1 MAQEEGGN
9 IEIDNEKLSA
19 CEMKHFPHFSVC
31 HSFFCI
37 CYTDFE
43 LSVIQSTGDQ
53 QTSHPGLSLGWYAS
67 ALKSAAEKKA
77 LSRIDL
83 FLKTSLESSR
93 R

>member
-19 CEMKHFPHFSVC
+19 CEMKHFPHVSVC

-53 QTSHPGLSLGWYAS
+53 QTSHQPAS
-67 ALKSAAEKKA
+67 SWAFAWMVCERFEKCCREKGVVK
-77 LSRIDL
+77 D
-83 FLKTSLESSR
+83 
-93 R
+93 